1 MIDYLQP
8 DMRKALLI
16 ITCSLL
22 LSTLTINAK
31 AQANF
36 TKIENY
42 KVYYG
47 VAKRF
52 PQELM
57 IMRSFDNYGKHYL
70 LLVDPQTLITKIEE
84 SNFYEVKPM
93 SMIQARA
100 FFISTPYE
108 KALAKAENRSV
119 MIQDAGIEDGMP
131 KETGISLTADLCPS
145 HRPLDKDIFT
155 DIITEFK
162 RVERPVPVALSITGV
177 WMRQHPQDLEW
188 LKKLQAN
195 HEIYITWIN
204 HSFNHRVSLTEPLK
218 ENFLLEPGTDIS
230 YEVLETEKAMLF
242 NGLLPSVFFRFP
254 GLVSDQQLVNRI
266 TDFGLIPIGTDAW
279 LAKGQQ
285 PHAGSIVLI
294 HGNGN
299 EPVGVKDFVALL
311 HSKTQAI
318 ANKQWL
324 LYDLRQ
330 SVDQEFEDTTK

>member
-1 MIDYLQP
+1 MKKP
-8 DMRKALLI
+8 LLI
-16 ITCSLL
+16 VAFSLL
-22 LSTLTINAK
+22 LSTLTLVAS
-31 AQANF
+31 AQANY

-42 KVYYG
+42 KVCYG
-47 VAKRF
+47 YAKHF

-57 IMRSFDNYGKHYL
+57 ILRSFDNYGKHYL
-70 LLVDPQTLITKIEE
+70 LLVDPQTLVTKIDE
-84 SNFYEVKPM
+84 SNFYEVKEM
-93 SMIQARA
+93 TIQQARA
-100 FFISTPYE
+100 FFGTTPYQ
-108 KALAKAENRSV
+108 KALNRVEKQSV

-145 HRPLDKDIFT
+145 HRPLDRDIFT
-155 DIITEFK
+155 DIIAEFK
-162 RVERPVPVALSITGV
+162 KVEQPVPVALSITGV
-177 WMRQHPQDLEW
+177 WMRQHPEDLEW
-188 LKKLQAN
+188 LKKLQAD

-218 ENFLLEPGTDIS
+218 ENFLLEPGTDIN
-230 YEVLETEKAMLF
+230 YEVLETEKAMLR

-254 GLVSDQQLVNRI
+254 GLVSDQQLVYRI

-299 EPVGVKDFVALL
+299 EPVGVKDFITLL
-311 HSKTQAI
+311 QSKTQAI

>member
-1 MIDYLQP
+1 MYSKYYKITF
-8 DMRKALLI
+8 LLFCF
-16 ITCSLL
+16 TA
-22 LSTLTINAK
+22 LTIIAN

-42 KVYYG
+42 KVEYG

-57 IMRSFDNYGKHYL
+57 VLRSFDNYGKHYL
-70 LLVDPQTLITKIEE
+70 LLVDPQTLITKI
-84 SNFYEVKPM
+84 SQVGFYTVTPM
-93 SMIQARA
+93 TIAEARA
-100 FFISTPYE
+100 FFTRSPYQ
-108 KALAKAENRSV
+108 KAMVKVENTSV

-145 HRPLDKDIFT
+145 HRPLDRVIFT
-155 DIITEFK
+155 DIIAEFK
-162 RVERPVPVALSITGV
+162 KVEQPVPVALSITGI
-177 WMRQHPQDLEW
+177 WMRQHPQDLQW
-188 LKKLQAN
+188 LKKLQADN
-195 HEIYITWIN
+195 EISITWIN

-218 ENFLLEPGTDIS
+218 ENFLLEPGTDIT
-230 YEVLETEKAMLF
+230 YEVLETEKAMLA
-242 NGLLPSVFFRFP
+242 NGLMPSVFFRFP

-266 TDFGLIPIGTDAW
+266 TDFGLIPVGSDAW

>member
-1 MIDYLQP
+1 MKRTLF
-8 DMRKALLI
+8 I
-16 ITCSLL
+16 ITFFLL
-22 LSTLTINAK
+22 LSASTIIAN

-42 KVYYG
+42 KVDYG

-57 IMRSFDNYGKHYL
+57 VLRSFDNYGKHYL
-70 LLVDPQTLITKIEE
+70 LLVDPQTLITKI
-84 SNFYEVKPM
+84 SQVGFYTVTPM
-93 SMIQARA
+93 SIAQARA
-100 FFISTPYE
+100 FFIRSPYQ
-108 KALAKAENRSV
+108 KAMVKVENTSV
-119 MIQDAGIEDGMP
+119 MLQDAGIEDGMP

-145 HRPLDKDIFT
+145 HRPLDRVIFT
-155 DIITEFK
+155 DIIAEFK
-162 RVERPVPVALSITGV
+162 KVEQPVPVALSITGI
-177 WMRQHPQDLEW
+177 WMRQHPQDLQW
-188 LKKLQAN
+188 LKKLQADN
-195 HEIYITWIN
+195 EISITWIN

-218 ENFLLEPGTDIS
+218 ENFLLEPGTDIT
-230 YEVLETEKAMLF
+230 YEVLETEKAMLA
-242 NGLLPSVFFRFP
+242 NGLMPSVFFRFP

-266 TDFGLIPIGTDAW
+266 TDFGLIQVGSDAW